1 MIVYD
6 LKCANGH
13 QFEGWFQDGNAFE
26 EQQSRKQISCP
37 ICGSLSAGVV
47 LPSLTVMGRDNKRKK
62 ESGGA
67 LSTQQALQMLNEFID
82 KNFDNVG
89 SGFAEVAIR
98 MHHGEEEKRN
108 IKGTTTG
115 DEEKMLKEEGIHFI
129 KIPLPKYDS

>member
-13 QFEGWFQDGNAFE
+13 QFEGWFQDGSAFE

-37 ICGSLSAGVV
+37 ICGNLSAGVV

-67 LSTQQALQMLNEFID
+67 LPTQQALQMLNEFID

>member
-13 QFEGWFQDGNAFE
+13 LFEGWFQDGNAFE

-37 ICGSLSAGVV
+37 ICGNLGAGVV
-47 LPSLTVMGRDNKRKK
+47 LPSLTVMGRDNKRGK
-62 ESGGA
+62 ERGRT
-67 LSTQQALQMLNEFID
+67 LPTQQALQMLNEFID

-98 MHHGEEEKRN
+98 MHNGEEEKRN

>member
-6 LKCANGH
+6 LKCAHGH

-37 ICGSLSAGVV
+37 VCGDLSAEIV
-47 LPSLTVMGRDNKRKK
+47 LPSLTVMGRDNKREK
-62 ESGGA
+62 ERGKA
-67 LSTQQALQMLNEFID
+67 LPAQQALQVLNEFID

-98 MHHGEEEKRN
+98 MHNGEEERRN
-108 IKGTTTG
+108 IKGTTTR

>member
-6 LKCANGH
+6 LKCAHGH

-37 ICGSLSAGVV
+37 ICGDLSAEIV
-47 LPSLTVMGRDNKRKK
+47 LPSLTVMGRDNKREK
-62 ESGGA
+62 ERGKA
-67 LSTQQALQMLNEFID
+67 LPAQQALQVLNEFID
-82 KNFDNVG
+82 NNFDNVG

-98 MHHGEEEKRN
+98 MHNGEEERRN
-108 IKGTTTG
+108 IKGTTTR

>member
-6 LKCANGH
+6 LKCAHGH

-37 ICGSLSAGVV
+37 ICGDLSAEIV
-47 LPSLTVMGRDNKRKK
+47 LPSLTVMGRDNKREK
-62 ESGGA
+62 ERGKA
-67 LSTQQALQMLNEFID
+67 LPAQQALQVLNEFID

-98 MHHGEEEKRN
+98 MHNGEEERRN
-108 IKGTTTG
+108 IKGTTTR

>member
-1 MIVYD
+1 VIVYD

-13 QFEGWFQDGNAFE
+13 QFEGWFQDGSAFE

-37 ICGSLSAGVV
+37 ICGNLSAGVV
-47 LPSLTVMGRDNKRKK
+47 LPLLTVMGRDNKREK

-67 LSTQQALQMLNEFID
+67 LPAQQALQMLNEFID

>member
-37 ICGSLSAGVV
+37 ICGSLGAGIV
-47 LPSLTVMGRDNKRKK
+47 LPSLTVMGRDNKREK
-62 ESGGA
+62 ERGRT
-67 LSTQQALQMLNEFID
+67 LPTQQALQMLNEFVD

-98 MHHGEEEKRN
+98 MHNGEEEKRN
-108 IKGTTTG
+108 IKGTTTR
-115 DEEKMLKEEGIHFI
+115 DEEKMLKEEGVHFI

>member
-6 LKCANGH
+6 LKCAHGH

-37 ICGSLSAGVV
+37 ICGDLSAEIV
-47 LPSLTVMGRDNKRKK
+47 LPSLTVMGRDNKREK
-62 ESGGA
+62 ERGKA
-67 LSTQQALQMLNEFID
+67 LPAQQALQVLNEFID
-82 KNFDNVG
+82 KSFDNVG

-98 MHHGEEEKRN
+98 MHNGEEERRN
-108 IKGTTTG
+108 IKGTTTR